1 MCQGDFK
8 VEQKGVLRKP
18 SKDFM
23 NILCGSHL
31 NVKIDFNHNPN
42 SLKSYVATA
51 YDTVRI
57 PDIYDVH
64 LTFTSL
70 LPNNFNNYLF
80 SYYANDKIHTLEG
93 DKLHQESYFN
103 KVANSLGEDIK
114 IIWNNSEN
122 NPVKKDTYDFVKYN
136 S

>member
-1 MCQGDFK
+1 M
-8 VEQKGVLRKP
+8 
-18 SKDFM
+18 
-23 NILCGSHL
+23 
-31 NVKIDFNHNPN
+31 
-42 SLKSYVATA
+42 
-51 YDTVRI
+51 
-57 PDIYDVH
+57 H

-80 SYYANDKIHTLEG
+80 SYYANDKIQTLKG

-114 IIWNNSEN
+114 IIWYNSKN